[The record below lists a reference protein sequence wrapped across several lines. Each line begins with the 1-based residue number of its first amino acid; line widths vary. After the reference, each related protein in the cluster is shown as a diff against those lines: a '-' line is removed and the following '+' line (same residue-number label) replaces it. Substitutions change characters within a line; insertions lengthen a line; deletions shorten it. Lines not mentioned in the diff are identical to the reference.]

1 MLELE
6 FTTSGLHGT
15 KEIEMTEPTQS
26 EELLN
31 FFKAL
36 ADANRLKIV
45 GLLAQKAFTVEEL
58 AKQLGLSASTTSH
71 HLARLAKAG
80 LVAART
86 EGHYYYYS
94 LQTEILKE
102 MSQRLLHDEN
112 LPRLSDEV
120 GTDAY
125 ERKVLETFIDA
136 NGRITAFPAQE
147 KKFQVLLRF
156 VLRAF
161 EPGVRY
167 SEKQVIEIL
176 LRFNE
181 DTASLRRGMIEYH
194 LMEREGG
201 GGAYWRI

>member
-1 MLELE
+1 
-6 FTTSGLHGT
+6 
-15 KEIEMTEPTQS
+15 MTDQTQS

-58 AKQLGLSASTTSH
+58 AGQLGLSASTTSH

-86 EGHYYYYS
+86 EGHYYFYS
-94 LQTEILKE
+94 LQTEMLKE
-102 MSQRLLHDEN
+102 MSQRLLHTEN
-112 LPRLSDEV
+112 LPRLSEEANGDV
-120 GTDAY
+120 Y
-125 ERKVLETFIDA
+125 ERKVIDTFTDSE
-136 NGRITAFPAQE
+136 GRITAFPAQE
-147 KKFQVLLRF
+147 KKYQVLLRY
-156 VLRAF
+156 VLGSF

-167 SEKQVIEIL
+167 SEKQVNEIL

-181 DTASLRRGMIEYH
+181 DTASLRRGMIEYN

-201 GGAYWRI
+201 GGAYWRT

>member
-1 MLELE
+1 
-6 FTTSGLHGT
+6 
-15 KEIEMTEPTQS
+15 MTDQTQS

-36 ADANRLKIV
+36 ADANRLKII

-58 AKQLGLSASTTSH
+58 AGQLGLSASTTSH

-80 LVAART
+80 LVVART
-86 EGHYYYYS
+86 EGHYYFYS
-94 LQTEILKE
+94 LQTEMLKE

-112 LPRLSDEV
+112 LPRLSEEANV
-120 GTDAY
+120 DAY
-125 ERKVLETFIDA
+125 DRKVLENFTDA
-136 NGRITAFPAQE
+136 EGRITAFPSQE
-147 KKFQVLLRF
+147 KKYQALLRYA
-156 VLRAF
+156 LRAF

-167 SEKQVIEIL
+167 SEKQVNEIL

-201 GGAYWRI
+201 GGAYWRT

>member
-1 MLELE
+1 MDCQARN
-6 FTTSGLHGT
+6 
-15 KEIEMTEPTQS
+15 EIEITDHTQS

-58 AKQLGLSASTTSH
+58 AGQLGLSSSTTSH

-86 EGHYYYYS
+86 EGHYYFYS
-94 LQTEILKE
+94 LQTEMLKE

-112 LPRLSDEV
+112 LPRLSEEANV
-120 GTDAY
+120 DAY

-136 NGRITAFPAQE
+136 EGRITAFPSQE
-147 KKFQVLLRF
+147 KKYRVLLRYA
-156 VLRAF
+156 LQAF

-167 SEKQVIEIL
+167 SEKQVNEIL
-176 LRFNE
+176 LRFNV

-201 GGAYWRI
+201 GGAYWIS

>member
-1 MLELE
+1 
-6 FTTSGLHGT
+6 
-15 KEIEMTEPTQS
+15 MTDQTQS

-58 AKQLGLSASTTSH
+58 AGQLGLSASTTSH

-86 EGHYYYYS
+86 EGHYYFYS
-94 LQTEILKE
+94 LQTEMLKE

-112 LPRLSDEV
+112 LPRLSEEANV
-120 GTDAY
+120 DAY
-125 ERKVLETFIDA
+125 ERKVLETFTDA
-136 NGRITAFPAQE
+136 EGHITAFPSQE
-147 KKFQVLLRF
+147 KKYRVLLSYAMQ
-156 VLRAF
+156 AF

-167 SEKQVIEIL
+167 SEKQVNEIL

-201 GGAYWRI
+201 GGAYWRS